1 MDSRSRSYTQETP
14 AWLWEAWTDGGPGA
28 RADRYCDR
36 ITKLIAADVV
46 ANASEQLSERQERE
60 AEALAAE
67 VDLDGA

>member
-14 AWLWEAWTDGGPGA
+14 AWLWLAWTDGGPGA

-36 ITKLIAADVV
+36 ITKLIALDVV
-46 ANASEQLSERQERE
+46 ANSPEQLSDREQRE

-67 VDLDGA
+67 VDLDGV